1 MKLPLILDIFYKD
14 CSVNLC
20 DDESKFLAGETKANK
35 KKRSLHSVHAAAEIS
50 TNLQPKEGH
59 RALEWIH
66 TQCGLQVIITSQR
79 NSLNQLLPT
88 HAFVSHT
95 ETG

>member
-1 MKLPLILDIFYKD
+1 MEA
-14 CSVNLC
+14 N
-20 DDESKFLAGETKANK
+20 FLLERLKQIK